1 MWQTAQILDLSF
13 SDYVVPQ
20 PNYRKPNDEQDKIE
34 QTFHRGGTTGFS
46 SVLGVV
52 MAKIERHRAIKRKRR
67 PDITSLEALN
77 KISRPAP
84 SGVALLVKGKFGGR
98 AERSISL

>member
-1 MWQTAQILDLSF
+1 
-13 SDYVVPQ
+13 
-20 PNYRKPNDEQDKIE
+20 
-34 QTFHRGGTTGFS
+34 
-46 SVLGVV
+46 